1 MRALAVSHIWKKL
14 FVAAVKAQSYSLMG
28 RLNSIGPGAVLAA
41 GRRRKAYKQERLL
54 AIEGRVV
61 ALESKARM

>member
-1 MRALAVSHIWKKL
+1 
-14 FVAAVKAQSYSLMG
+14 MG
-28 RLNSIGPGAVLAA
+28 RLNSFGPGAVLAA